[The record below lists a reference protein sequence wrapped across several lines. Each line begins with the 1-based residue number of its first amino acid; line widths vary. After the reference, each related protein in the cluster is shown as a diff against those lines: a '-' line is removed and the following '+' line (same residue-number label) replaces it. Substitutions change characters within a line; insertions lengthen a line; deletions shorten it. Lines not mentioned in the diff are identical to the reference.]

1 MTRSLR
7 GAQAAVPV
15 IEPDPVSG
23 LGIFPNAA
31 RRVLLRVLMARREA
45 MKTYRVRRIAE
56 RVTATVRE
64 MNEAQQR
71 MMALRMA
78 ADRYLINPDTPPDT
92 YAEFLMR
99 TSGPLLREPSAA
111 KRAATR

>member
-1 MTRSLR
+1 
-7 GAQAAVPV
+7 
-15 IEPDPVSG
+15 
-23 LGIFPNAA
+23 
-31 RRVLLRVLMARREA
+31 MARREA

-71 MMALRMA
+71 MTALRMA

-111 KRAATR
+111 RRAATR